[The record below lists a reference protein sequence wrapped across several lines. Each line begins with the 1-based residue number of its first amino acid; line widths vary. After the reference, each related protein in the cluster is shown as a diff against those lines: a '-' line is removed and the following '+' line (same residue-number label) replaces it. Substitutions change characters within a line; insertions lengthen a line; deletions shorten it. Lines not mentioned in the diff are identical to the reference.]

1 MVKYDDAVRLLAS
14 PRTWC
19 TGASQLAAL
28 KDPRGLVPLMR
39 AFESPA
45 EAEKLCLAEA
55 MEALGGEVEARKLI
69 ASSDAG
75 ERRVAIHLMILFGS
89 DGQLP
94 HLRDAAL
101 NDPDAAVR
109 TRALDALRQQHQTP
123 VWERTVAELLGQP
136 SAELRA
142 WAIDR
147 LAAHRSDSARA
158 SLSAHL
164 PSETA
169 PELRARI
176 TAALQ
181 AKTP

>member
-19 TGASQLAAL
+19 AGASQLAAL
-28 KDPRGLVPLMR
+28 KDPRALVPLMR

-45 EAEKLCLAEA
+45 EAEKLCLADA
-55 MEALGGEVEARKLI
+55 MEVLGGEAEARTLI

-75 ERRVAIHLMILFGS
+75 ERHVAIHLMILFGS
-89 DGQLP
+89 DDQLP
-94 HLRDAAL
+94 YLRDAAL
-101 NDPDAAVR
+101 KAPETELR
-109 TRALDALRQQHQTP
+109 MRALDALRQQHQTP
-123 VWERTVAELLGQP
+123 AWERTVAELLDQP
-136 SAELRA
+136 SVELRG

-158 SLSAHL
+158 KLSAHL
-164 PSETA
+164 PHETV

-176 TAALQ
+176 AAALQ
-181 AKTP
+181 ARTP